1 MAASGLPFS
10 ALATVFWDRRVSSVI
25 AGEEIELWRQTLLV
39 IVDAQHRASR
49 SARRSLLTPEGYE
62 EKKARLEFLKKRREE
77 IADYIHE
84 AKERG
89 DISESSAYED
99 AKNSQAMNEAA
110 FLELEHILE
119 NAEILEAPVVVDGKK
134 IVRLGSTVDL
144 ETESGKS
151 RTFQLVSSVEA
162 DTLSNKLSDQSP
174 VGKALLG
181 KTEGDRVEATTQNGT
196 VVVYTVRAIH

>member
-1 MAASGLPFS
+1 MATNTSNNGGRSASGQQERE
-10 ALATVFWDRRVSSVI
+10 TI
-25 AGEEIELWRQTLLV
+25 
-39 IVDAQHRASR
+39 
-49 SARRSLLTPEGYE
+49 LLTREGYE

-84 AKERG
+84 AKEAG
-89 DISESSAYED
+89 DVSESSAYED
-99 AKNSQAMNEAA
+99 AKNSQAMNEGAI
-110 FLELEHILE
+110 LELEHILE
-119 NAEILEAPVVVDGKK
+119 NAQILETPVAEDGKK

-144 ETESGKS
+144 EADTGRA

-196 VVVYTVRAIH
+196 VVVYTIRAIH

>member
-1 MAASGLPFS
+1 MATNTSNNSG
-10 ALATVFWDRRVSSVI
+10 
-25 AGEEIELWRQTLLV
+25 
-39 IVDAQHRASR
+39 R
-49 SARRSLLTPEGYE
+49 STSGNQERETILLTREGYE

-84 AKERG
+84 AKEAG
-89 DISESSAYED
+89 DVSESSAYED
-99 AKNSQAMNEAA
+99 AKNSQAMNEGAI
-110 FLELEHILE
+110 LELEHILE
-119 NAEILEAPVVVDGKK
+119 NAQILETPVAEDGKK

-144 ETESGKS
+144 ETDTGKA

-181 KTEGDRVEATTQNGT
+181 KAEGERVEATTQNGT
-196 VVVYTVRAIH
+196 VVVYTIRAIR

>member
-1 MAASGLPFS
+1 MATNTSNNSG
-10 ALATVFWDRRVSSVI
+10 
-25 AGEEIELWRQTLLV
+25 
-39 IVDAQHRASR
+39 R
-49 SARRSLLTPEGYE
+49 STSGNQERETILLTREGYE

-84 AKERG
+84 AKEAG
-89 DISESSAYED
+89 DVSESSAYED
-99 AKNSQAMNEAA
+99 AKNSQAMNEGAI
-110 FLELEHILE
+110 LELEHILE
-119 NAEILEAPVVVDGKK
+119 NAQILETPVAEDGKK

-144 ETESGKS
+144 ETDTGRA

-196 VVVYTVRAIH
+196 VVVYTIRAIH

>member
-1 MAASGLPFS
+1 MATNTSNNGRASGQQERE
-10 ALATVFWDRRVSSVI
+10 TI
-25 AGEEIELWRQTLLV
+25 
-39 IVDAQHRASR
+39 
-49 SARRSLLTPEGYE
+49 LLTREGYE

-84 AKERG
+84 AKEAG
-89 DISESSAYED
+89 DVSESSAYED
-99 AKNSQAMNEAA
+99 AKNSQAMNEGAI
-110 FLELEHILE
+110 LELEHILE
-119 NAEILEAPVVVDGKK
+119 NAQILEAPVAEDGKK

-144 ETESGKS
+144 EMDSGKA

-181 KTEGDRVEATTQNGT
+181 KVEGDRVEATTQHGN
-196 VVVYTVRAIH
+196 VVTYTIRAIH

>member
-1 MAASGLPFS
+1 MATNTSNNSG
-10 ALATVFWDRRVSSVI
+10 
-25 AGEEIELWRQTLLV
+25 
-39 IVDAQHRASR
+39 R
-49 SARRSLLTPEGYE
+49 STSGQQERETILLTPEGYE
-62 EKKARLEFLKKRREE
+62 EKRARLEFLKKRREE

-84 AKERG
+84 AKEAG
-89 DISESSAYED
+89 DVSESSAYED
-99 AKNSQAMNEAA
+99 AKNSQAMNEGAI
-110 FLELEHILE
+110 LELEHILE
-119 NAEILEAPVVVDGKK
+119 NAQILETPVAEDGKK

-144 ETESGKS
+144 ETDTGRA

>member
-1 MAASGLPFS
+1 MATNTSNNGGRSTSGQQERE
-10 ALATVFWDRRVSSVI
+10 TI
-25 AGEEIELWRQTLLV
+25 
-39 IVDAQHRASR
+39 
-49 SARRSLLTPEGYE
+49 LLTREGYE

-84 AKERG
+84 AKEAG

-99 AKNSQAMNEAA
+99 AKNSQAMNEGAI
-110 FLELEHILE
+110 LELEHILE
-119 NAEILEAPVVVDGKK
+119 NAEILEAPVATDGKK
-134 IVRLGSTVDL
+134 IVRLGATVDL
-144 ETESGKS
+144 ETDTGKA

-181 KTEGDRVEATTQNGT
+181 KAEGDRVEAITQNGT
-196 VVVYTVRAIH
+196 VVVYTIRAIH

>member
-1 MAASGLPFS
+1 MATNTSNN
-10 ALATVFWDRRVSSVI
+10 
-25 AGEEIELWRQTLLV
+25 AG
-39 IVDAQHRASR
+39 R
-49 SARRSLLTPEGYE
+49 STAGNQERETILLTREGYE

-84 AKERG
+84 AKEAG
-89 DISESSAYED
+89 DVSESSAYED
-99 AKNSQAMNEAA
+99 AKNSQAMNEGAI
-110 FLELEHILE
+110 LELEHILE
-119 NAEILEAPVVVDGKK
+119 NAQILETPVAEDGKK

-144 ETESGKS
+144 ETDSGKA

-181 KTEGDRVEATTQNGT
+181 KTEGDRVEATTQHGV